1 MRCLAMAV
9 DATDTLS
16 PEVTATGLPA
26 PTAQAAAVVGSPPL
40 EIMPEWSSYV
50 ATPSGP
56 ALGALIAVTPPESR
70 ATVVEGVEGL
80 FFERGEWRI
89 AQHAALLHLD
99 RFEPPTGRSD
109 LVKALYFADQACT
122 LSKNDSRARLVMGR
136 LNWERRLPLAVF
148 YDVETARA
156 GEARLQAETSQP
168 VVAKVLGEAF
178 LLEGLARAYLR
189 DVNRAH
195 ESLIQ
200 AGRHGTLTGEAV
212 IQLLIAAEP
221 DFPEASMWAS
231 SLLPPDLVL
240 GGRPGFLHKQAH
252 RRRLI
257 SLLQTRGAGARS

>member
-1 MRCLAMAV
+1 MTHAEEDHA
-9 DATDTLS
+9 A
-16 PEVTATGLPA
+16 EVVANP
-26 PTAQAAAVVGSPPL
+26 PGSPASIAKDGVVTGAPL
-40 EIMPEWSSYV
+40 LETMPEWLSYA

-56 ALGALIAVTPPESR
+56 GLGALIAGMPTERR
-70 ATVVEGVEGL
+70 ANLVEGVEHL
-80 FFERGEWRI
+80 FFERNEWRI
-89 AQHAALLHLD
+89 ALHAALLHVD
-99 RFEPPTGRSD
+99 RFEPRTGDSD

-122 LSKNDSRARLVMGR
+122 LSKNDSRARLVMAR
-136 LNWERRLPLAVF
+136 VNWERRLPLAVF

-156 GEARLQAETSQP
+156 GEARLQAETNQP
-168 VVAKVLGEAF
+168 IVAKVLGEAF

-195 ESLIQ
+195 ESLVQ
-200 AGRHGTLTGEAV
+200 AGRHEALTGEAV

-221 DFPEASMWAS
+221 DFPEASMWAA

-240 GGRPGFLHKQAH
+240 GGRPGFLQQQAH